1 MRRRVKRTIEPC
13 RSRDALEFADK
24 ELADLR
30 RQMDEAIA
38 RRDAVDAAAMELCD
52 RIMEAVKAEEGE
64 DSEFYAALVFAGLE
78 TEGGCH

>member
-1 MRRRVKRTIEPC
+1 MRKRVRRRIEPC
-13 RSRDALEFADK
+13 SFRDAFEIADK

-30 RQMDEAIA
+30 RQMDEAIT
-38 RRDAVDAAAMELCD
+38 RRDAVDAAAMDLCD
-52 RIMEAVKAEEGE
+52 KIMEAVKAEEGE